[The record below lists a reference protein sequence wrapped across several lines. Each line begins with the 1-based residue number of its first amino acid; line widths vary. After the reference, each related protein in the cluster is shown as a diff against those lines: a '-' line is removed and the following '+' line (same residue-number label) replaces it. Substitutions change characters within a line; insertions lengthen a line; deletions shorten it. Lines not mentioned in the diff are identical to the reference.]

1 MPLKGNEDYRKYLD
15 PAVISKLASLDI
27 KTKFVVEGFMLGLHR
42 SPYHG
47 FSIEFSQHRPYI
59 QGDSL
64 KDVDWKIYGKTDRY
78 FIKQYEE
85 ETNLKAH
92 ILLDV
97 SGSMNFA
104 SAGQVSKLEYGKVLA
119 SVLAFML
126 IKQNDA
132 AGLYL
137 YSDRIEKVLPP
148 KATRTYLDEIMRS
161 LATVE
166 GKGVSDTAGA
176 VAGIAD
182 KITRRGMI
190 IVISDLLEDADR
202 ILESIKKLA
211 ISKSRVVVFQI
222 LDPLEKNFGF
232 TKDAIFRDMETG
244 LEISTQP
251 QQIAA
256 AYREAFDAFTAK
268 LKSGCLNS
276 GIDFNPVDTS
286 QPFDVPLSAFLRKR
300 G

>member
-1 MPLKGNEDYRKYLD
+1 MPLKGNEDYRRYLD

>member
-1 MPLKGNEDYRKYLD
+1 MPLKGNEDHRKYLD

-92 ILLDV
+92 ILLDT
-97 SGSMNFA
+97 SGSMRFA
-104 SAGQVSKLEYGKVLA
+104 SEGNISKLEYGKILA
-119 SVLAFML
+119 SVLAYML

-137 YSDRIEKVLPP
+137 YSNKIEKVLPP
-148 KATRTYLDEIMRS
+148 KATRIYLDEIMKALS
-161 LATVE
+161 TVE
-166 GKGVSDTAGA
+166 GSGISDTAA
-176 VAGIAD
+176 SVAGIAD
-182 KITRRGMI
+182 KITRRGLI
-190 IVISDLLEDADR
+190 IVISDLFEDPDN
-202 ILESIKKLA
+202 ILEAIKKLT

-222 LDPLEKNFGF
+222 VDPLERSFAF
-232 TKDAIFRDMETG
+232 TKDAIFKDMETG
-244 LEISTQP
+244 SEISTQP
-251 QQIAA
+251 QQIAK
-256 AYREAFDAFTAK
+256 AYKEAFESFTTK
-268 LKSGCLNS
+268 IKSGCLNS
-276 GIDFNPVDTS
+276 GIDYNLIDTS
-286 QPFDVPLSAFLRKR
+286 QPFDVPVSTFLRKR
-300 G
+300 I

>member
-1 MPLKGNEDYRKYLD
+1 MKGNEDYRKYLD

-92 ILLDV
+92 ILLDT
-97 SGSMNFA
+97 SGSMNYA
-104 SAGQVSKLEYGKVLA
+104 SEGQVSKLEYGKVLA

-137 YSDRIEKVLPP
+137 YSDKIEKVLPP
-148 KATRTYLDEIMRS
+148 KATRTYLDEIMKTI
-161 LATVE
+161 APVQ

-190 IVISDLLEDADR
+190 VVISDLLEDADK
-202 ILESIKKLA
+202 ILESIKKLT
-211 ISKSRVVVFQI
+211 ITKSKVVVFQL
-222 LDPLEKNFGF
+222 LDPLERNFGF

-244 LEISTQP
+244 SEMSTQP

-256 AYREAFDAFTAK
+256 AYREAFNEFTGKIKA
-268 LKSGCLNS
+268 GCLNA
-276 GIDFNPVDTS
+276 GIDYNMVDTS
-286 QPFDVPLSAFLRKR
+286 QPFDVPVSAFLRKR

>member
-15 PAVISKLASLDI
+15 PAVVSKLASLDI

-64 KDVDWKIYGKTDRY
+64 KDVDWKIHGKTDRY

-104 SAGQVSKLEYGKVLA
+104 SPGQVSKLEYGKVLA

-148 KATRTYLDEIMRS
+148 KATRIYLDEIMRS
-161 LATVE
+161 LATVQ
-166 GKGVSDTAGA
+166 GKGISDTAGA

-190 IVISDLLEDADR
+190 IVISDLLEDAGR

-211 ISKSRVVVFQI
+211 ISKSKVVVFQI

-232 TKDAIFRDMETG
+232 TNDAIFRDMETG

-251 QQIAA
+251 QHIAA
-256 AYREAFDAFTAK
+256 AYREAFEAFTAN

-276 GIDFNPVDTS
+276 GIDFNTVDTS
-286 QPFDVPLSAFLRKR
+286 QPFDVPLSAFLRKK

>member
-92 ILLDV
+92 ILLDT
-97 SGSMNFA
+97 SGSMNYA
-104 SAGQVSKLEYGKVLA
+104 SEGQVSKLEYGKVLA

-137 YSDRIEKVLPP
+137 YSDKIEKVLPP
-148 KATRTYLDEIMRS
+148 KATRTYLDEIMKTI
-161 LATVE
+161 APVQ

-190 IVISDLLEDADR
+190 VVISDLLEDADK
-202 ILESIKKLA
+202 ILESIKKLT
-211 ISKSRVVVFQI
+211 ITKSKVVVFQL
-222 LDPLEKNFGF
+222 LDPLERNFGF

-244 LEISTQP
+244 SEMSTQP

-256 AYREAFDAFTAK
+256 AYREAFNEFTGKIKA
-268 LKSGCLNS
+268 GCLNA
-276 GIDFNPVDTS
+276 GIDYNMVDTS
-286 QPFDVPLSAFLRKR
+286 QPFDVPVSAFLRKR

>member
-1 MPLKGNEDYRKYLD
+1 
-15 PAVISKLASLDI
+15 
-27 KTKFVVEGFMLGLHR
+27 MLGLHR

-92 ILLDV
+92 ILLDT
-97 SGSMNFA
+97 SGSMKFA
-104 SAGQVSKLEYGKVLA
+104 SEGNISKLEYGKILA
-119 SVLAFML
+119 SVLSFML

-137 YSDRIEKVLPP
+137 YSDKIEKILPP
-148 KATRTYLDEIMRS
+148 KATRIYLDEIMKALVS
-161 LATVE
+161 VE
-166 GKGVSDTAGA
+166 GSGVTDTAGA
-176 VAGIAD
+176 VSGIAD

-190 IVISDLLEDADR
+190 VVISDLFEGPEK
-202 ILESIKKLA
+202 ILEAIKKLT
-211 ISKSRVVVFQI
+211 ISKSKVVVFQI
-222 LDPLEKNFGF
+222 VDPLERSFAFNR
-232 TKDAIFRDMETG
+232 DAIFKDMETG
-244 LEISTQP
+244 AELSTQP
-251 QQIAA
+251 QQIAK
-256 AYREAFDAFTAK
+256 AYRDAFESFIATI
-268 LKSGCLNS
+268 KSGCLNS
-276 GIDFNPVDTS
+276 GIDYNLIETS
-286 QPFDVPLSAFLRKR
+286 QPFDVPISTFLKKK

>member
-1 MPLKGNEDYRKYLD
+1 MANNGNEDYRKYLD
-15 PAVISKLASLDI
+15 PAVVSKLASLDI

-92 ILLDV
+92 ILLDI
-97 SGSMNFA
+97 SGSMNF
-104 SAGQVSKLEYGKVLA
+104 SYEGRICKLEYGKILA
-119 SVLAFML
+119 SVLSFML

-137 YSDRIEKVLPP
+137 YSDKIEKILPP
-148 KATRTYLDEIMRS
+148 KATKIYLDEIMKA
-161 LATVE
+161 LATVQ
-166 GKGVSDTAGA
+166 GAGVTDTANA
-176 VAGIAD
+176 VSGIAD

-190 IVISDLLEDADR
+190 IVISDFFEETDK
-202 ILESIKKLA
+202 ILESIKKLT
-211 ISKSRVVVFQI
+211 ITKSKVVVFQI
-222 LDPLEKNFGF
+222 IDPIERSFAF
-232 TKDAIFRDMETG
+232 AKDSIFKDMETG
-244 LEISTQP
+244 IEISTQP
-251 QQIAA
+251 QQIAK
-256 AYREAFDAFTAK
+256 AYREAFEDFLSRIKA
-268 LKSGCLNS
+268 GCLNS
-276 GIDFNPVDTS
+276 GIDYNLVETS
-286 QPFDVPLSAFLRKR
+286 QPFDIPISTFLRKK

>member
-92 ILLDV
+92 ILLDT
-97 SGSMNFA
+97 SGSMNYA
-104 SAGQVSKLEYGKVLA
+104 SEGQVSKLEYGKVLA

-137 YSDRIEKVLPP
+137 YSDKIEKVLPP
-148 KATRTYLDEIMRS
+148 KATRTYLDEIMKTI
-161 LATVE
+161 APVQ

-190 IVISDLLEDADR
+190 VVISDLLEDADR
-202 ILESIKKLA
+202 ILESIKKLT
-211 ISKSRVVVFQI
+211 ITKSKVVVFQL
-222 LDPLEKNFGF
+222 LDPLERNFGF

-244 LEISTQP
+244 SEMSTQP

-256 AYREAFDAFTAK
+256 AYREAFNEFTGKIKA
-268 LKSGCLNS
+268 GCLNA
-276 GIDFNPVDTS
+276 GIDYNMVDTS
-286 QPFDVPLSAFLRKR
+286 QPFDVPVSAFLRKR

>member
-1 MPLKGNEDYRKYLD
+1 MVVKGNEDYRKYLD
-15 PAVISKLASLDI
+15 PSVVSKLASLDI
-27 KTKFVVEGFMLGLHR
+27 KTRFVVEGFMLGLHR

-64 KDVDWKIYGKTDRY
+64 KDIDWKIYGKTDRY

-104 SAGQVSKLEYGKVLA
+104 SGNNVSKLEYGKVLA

-137 YSDRIEKVLPP
+137 YGDKINKVLPP
-148 KATRTYLDEIMRS
+148 KASRIYLDEIMKA
-161 LATVE
+161 LASTS
-166 GKGVSDTAGA
+166 GSGISDTASS

-190 IVISDLLEDADR
+190 IVISDFFEDPDK
-202 ILESIKKLA
+202 ILDSIRKLA
-211 ISKSRVVVFQI
+211 ITKSRVVVFQLI
-222 LDPLEKNFGF
+222 DPMERSFDF
-232 TKDAIFRDMETG
+232 SRDAIFKDMETG
-244 LEISTQP
+244 AEMSTQP
-251 QQIAA
+251 QQIAK
-256 AYREAFDAFTAK
+256 AYRDAFEAFLSK
-268 LKSGCLNS
+268 IKSGCLNS
-276 GIDFNPVDTS
+276 GIDYNLVKTS
-286 QPFDVPLSAFLRKR
+286 QPYDVPISTFLRNKA
-300 G
+300 

>member
-1 MPLKGNEDYRKYLD
+1 MALKGNEDHRKYLD

-92 ILLDV
+92 ILLDT
-97 SGSMNFA
+97 SGSMRFA
-104 SAGQVSKLEYGKVLA
+104 SEGNISKLEYGKILA
-119 SVLAFML
+119 SVLAYML

-137 YSDRIEKVLPP
+137 YSNKIEKVLPP
-148 KATRTYLDEIMRS
+148 KATRIYLDEIMKALS
-161 LATVE
+161 TVE
-166 GKGVSDTAGA
+166 GSGISDTAA
-176 VAGIAD
+176 SVAGIAD
-182 KITRRGMI
+182 KITRRGLI
-190 IVISDLLEDADR
+190 IVISDLFEDPDN
-202 ILESIKKLA
+202 ILEAIKKLT

-222 LDPLEKNFGF
+222 VDPLERSFAF
-232 TKDAIFRDMETG
+232 TKDAIFKDMETG
-244 LEISTQP
+244 SEISTQP
-251 QQIAA
+251 QQIAK
-256 AYREAFDAFTAK
+256 AYKEAFESFTTK
-268 LKSGCLNS
+268 IKSGCLNS
-276 GIDFNPVDTS
+276 GIDYNLIDTS
-286 QPFDVPLSAFLRKR
+286 QPFDVPVSTFLRKR
-300 G
+300 I

>member
-104 SAGQVSKLEYGKVLA
+104 SPGQVSKLEYGKVLA

-148 KATRTYLDEIMRS
+148 KATRTYLDEIMKS
-161 LATVE
+161 LATVK
-166 GKGVSDTAGA
+166 GSGVSDTAGA

-211 ISKSRVVVFQI
+211 ISKSKVVVFQI

-256 AYREAFDAFTAK
+256 AYREAFDAFSAK

-286 QPFDVPLSAFLRKR
+286 QPFDVPVSAFLRKR